1 MKRLLLFAVAVLF
14 AASPGLQ
21 AQRHEDALSE
31 AEIEQLRDTN
41 RLPNDRVLVFVK
53 FLDERTDKI
62 RDLTTKPRR
71 PGREQD
77 LHDMMEQF
85 VSIADQL
92 EDNLDEY
99 GPRHNDVR
107 KALPKLLHAIDRW
120 ASVIKSPP
128 DDDAYNVSR
137 KLCLETIRDLRED
150 TEHLIEDQKT
160 YFAAHPPKRDAE
172 GNQVPE

>member
-1 MKRLLLFAVAVLF
+1 MPRLVLFAFAILFAV
-14 AASPGLQ
+14 SPGLH

-41 RLPNDRVLVFVK
+41 RLPNERVLAFVK
-53 FLDERTDKI
+53 FLDARTDKI
-62 RDLTTKPRR
+62 RDLTIKPRR

-77 LHDMMEQF
+77 IHDMMEQF
-85 VSIADQL
+85 VSVADQL

-99 GPRHNDVR
+99 GPRHLDVR
-107 KALPKLLHAIDRW
+107 KALPKLLRAIDRW
-120 ASVIKSPP
+120 SSVIKSPP

-160 YFAAHPPKRDAE
+160 YFAAHPPKKDAE
-172 GNQVPE
+172 GYQIPE

>member
-1 MKRLLLFAVAVLF
+1 MKRLLFVAFAVLLTV
-14 AASPGLQ
+14 SPRVHGQ
-21 AQRHEDALSE
+21 GREDSLSE

-41 RLPNDRVLVFVK
+41 RQPNDRVLVFVK
-53 FLDERTDKI
+53 FLDQRTDKI

-77 LHDMMEQF
+77 IHDMMEQF
-85 VSIADQL
+85 VSVADQL

-99 GPRHNDVR
+99 GPRHADIR
-107 KALPKLLHAIDRW
+107 KALPKLQRAIDRW
-120 ASVIKSPP
+120 ASVIKSPA

-160 YFAAHPPKRDAE
+160 WFAAHPPKKDAE
-172 GNQVPE
+172 GNQIPE